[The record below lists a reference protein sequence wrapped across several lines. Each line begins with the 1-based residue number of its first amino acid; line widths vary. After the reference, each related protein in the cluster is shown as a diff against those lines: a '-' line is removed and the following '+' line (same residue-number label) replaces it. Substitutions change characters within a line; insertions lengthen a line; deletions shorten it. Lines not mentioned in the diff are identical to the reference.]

1 MSKNELRSSGERRRR
16 GFANGACELQQ
27 SVHRKLQRE
36 RHLHTPLR
44 ADRCRDLLQSR
55 QACIKKHPIGLAEVI
70 FSRSASRLLP
80 VPPAAAPAD
89 HEIRTG
95 AAFFCMIAGS
105 FHKSLL

>member
-1 MSKNELRSSGERRRR
+1 MSCEAAESVEDALLRMARVNCNNLRR
-16 GFANGACELQQ
+16 
-27 SVHRKLQRE
+27 VY
-36 RHLHTPLR
+36 HLHTPLR

-70 FSRSASRLLP
+70 FSRFASRLLP

-95 AAFFCMIAGS
+95 AALFCMIAGS
-105 FHKSLL
+105 FHKTLL